1 MKHFL
6 WSFLALFVLTI
17 TASAGEDIQLD
28 VKERQLSNGM
38 TVLVLENHLAPVF
51 STYVRFR
58 VGAVDEYTRITG
70 SSHLLEHMMFKGTK
84 IFGTADYATETP
96 FMKKIDSLA
105 ALLEI
110 ERGKLRHPLSD
121 GSAERAKALRDEIAS
136 AQAEQAR
143 YIIKDELW
151 ETYLENGAS
160 GLNAS
165 TGSDGTQYYVSL
177 PANRLELWAF
187 IESDRMANLQLREF
201 YSERDVVREER
212 RLRTENQPYGRMY
225 EALNATAHWSSPYRW
240 QAIGWGTDLENV
252 RREDVQAYFNKYY
265 HPSNSIVSI
274 VGDVKAEEVFALCEK
289 YFGAIPAKPVPPE
302 VFTDDEPQMGERRVE
317 IEFDA
322 NPTALIGWHM
332 PALGHP
338 DVPALD
344 VLSDIFSRGRTSR
357 FYKNI
362 QEKKLGNVRAGISF
376 SRYPDLFSCSITP
389 IGDHGTDEVIDSVL
403 VEIERTKTQP
413 VENWEIEKVRN
424 QADADFVRS
433 LASNSGMAWQIGNM
447 EAMAGDWRYLMAY
460 RDLVKKVTPDDLI
473 RVATTYLIKS
483 NRTIVTLIPVKKE
496 PPADAGL
503 QGRKRP

>member
-1 MKHFL
+1 
-6 WSFLALFVLTI
+6 
-17 TASAGEDIQLD
+17 
-28 VKERQLSNGM
+28 
-38 TVLVLENHLAPVF
+38 
-51 STYVRFR
+51 
-58 VGAVDEYTRITG
+58 
-70 SSHLLEHMMFKGTK
+70 
-84 IFGTADYATETP
+84 
-96 FMKKIDSLA
+96 
-105 ALLEI
+105 
-110 ERGKLRHPLSD
+110 
-121 GSAERAKALRDEIAS
+121 
-136 AQAEQAR
+136 
-143 YIIKDELW
+143 
-151 ETYLENGAS
+151 
-160 GLNAS
+160 
-165 TGSDGTQYYVSL
+165 
-177 PANRLELWAF
+177 
-187 IESDRMANLQLREF
+187 
-201 YSERDVVREER
+201 
-212 RLRTENQPYGRMY
+212 
-225 EALNATAHWSSPYRW
+225 
-240 QAIGWGTDLENV
+240 
-252 RREDVQAYFNKYY
+252 
-265 HPSNSIVSI
+265 
-274 VGDVKAEEVFALCEK
+274 
-289 YFGAIPAKPVPPE
+289 
-302 VFTDDEPQMGERRVE
+302 
-317 IEFDA
+317 
-322 NPTALIGWHM
+322 
-332 PALGHP
+332 
-338 DVPALD
+338 LD